1 MAHLRCDV
9 DPVTC
14 READAEG
21 TRAGA
26 SAYGESVGQGLRPFD
41 RATAH
46 SLYQDLIAPVMHTF
60 DEVDSL
66 SVVSSG
72 PLGGIPLSVLVTEEP
87 GAGEDDADAQVLRDT
102 AWLGDRFAL
111 LSLPSV
117 SSLKTLGG
125 VEAGAV
131 TERSLFV
138 GVGDPQLGG
147 AGVAAR
153 GLDQYFRG
161 VSDAGTALANPE
173 SLRQLASLP
182 GTRGELLAMAEAL
195 GAAEDSVLLGE
206 DATETAVKASPLV
219 TRVLTFATHGL
230 IAGEL
235 RGLGEPGLVLTPPDE
250 ATALDDGIL
259 TASEVAKLELD
270 VDWLILSACNTAAA
284 DGTPGAQ
291 GLSGLAR
298 AFLYAGTRSLLVSHW
313 RVRDDVTAELTVAAI
328 EAAEDESRAKALQR
342 AMRSIRTGTTENGD
356 AIPGWDPSW
365 SHPAAWAPFSLVGAA
380 Q

>member
-1 MAHLRCDV
+1 MRRV
-9 DPVTC
+9 D
-14 READAEG
+14 R
-21 TRAGA
+21 RA
-26 SAYGESVGQGLRPFD
+26 
-41 RATAH
+41 
-46 SLYQDLIAPVMHTF
+46 
-60 DEVDSL
+60 
-66 SVVSSG
+66 
-72 PLGGIPLSVLVTEEP
+72 
-87 GAGEDDADAQVLRDT
+87 
-102 AWLGDRFAL
+102 
-111 LSLPSV
+111 
-117 SSLKTLGG
+117 
-125 VEAGAV
+125 
-131 TERSLFV
+131 
-138 GVGDPQLGG
+138 
-147 AGVAAR
+147 
-153 GLDQYFRG
+153 
-161 VSDAGTALANPE
+161 
-173 SLRQLASLP
+173 
-182 GTRGELLAMAEAL
+182 
-195 GAAEDSVLLGE
+195 LGE